1 MTLSSLRIKSY
12 FIHCLLCLPLLMLTA
27 CDQLGIETPAQTE
40 LRRVAEGKAMGGACR
55 QAGRAL
61 EDCYQ
66 INPKAVKAA
75 IFEGWREM
83 DIYMR
88 ENKID
93 EIKPQFPMTPPVPK
107 TKKPLEG
114 EAKDGEAKTADKAA
128 H

>member
-1 MTLSSLRIKSY
+1 MTLLSPRIKSRLRL
-12 FIHCLLCLPLLMLTA
+12 FLLCLPLLTLMA
-27 CDQLGIETPAQTE
+27 CDQLGIETPAQVE

-66 INPKAVKAA
+66 LNPKAIKAA
-75 IFEGWREM
+75 VFDGWREM

-93 EIKPQFPMTPPVPK
+93 EIKPQFPMTPPPAK
-107 TKKPLEG
+107 NQKPLDT
-114 EAKDGEAKTADKAA
+114 EAKAA
-128 H
+128 EKPAH

>member
-1 MTLSSLRIKSY
+1 MTLSSPRIKSR
-12 FIHCLLCLPLLMLTA
+12 FVLSLLCLPLLTLTA
-27 CDQLGIETPAQTE
+27 CEQLGIETPAQIE

-88 ENKID
+88 ENKIE
-93 EIKPQFPMTPPVPK
+93 EIKPQFPMTPPMSK
-107 TKKPLEG
+107 AKKPLEG
-114 EAKDGEAKTADKAA
+114 DGRDGEAKAADKAA